1 MKTLAAIV
9 LMTSLAVGEDVVAPR
24 QAPRKSAPPR
34 IGRPIRVPVQ
44 ATFAM
49 KIETKPRF
57 PKAARPAASQV
68 AETKGLAVTIQPEKN
83 TFAGNGPLAFEV
95 VFENKS
101 KKPILLH
108 GLEHLGVGPKLVAAN
123 LANTNQWTVVGKF
136 EKAKNMPAVKLAVGE
151 KKKYTLVVEATRFI
165 RPPVIVPFPRPRP
178 RLFPARGDVK
188 VDRAVAAPPRRG
200 KPIQIAPPRRRPPV
214 FIGSLLPCGQGKCR
228 VRLLLE
234 FKQAANAGKQAASQ
248 WVGRVATGTVD
259 FTVGK
264 PVPGVVPPI
273 VVQPFTKER
282 AITSAHAAAERAL
295 KANYKPVAGIRPA
308 HKGAWIT
315 DPQKSAGVK
324 VKKGTGW
331 TIQWT
336 SFPKA
341 GFSYNVTVD
350 VNTGGGAVVREIFT
364 GFSGK

>member
-1 MKTLAAIV
+1 
-9 LMTSLAVGEDVVAPR
+9 
-24 QAPRKSAPPR
+24 
-34 IGRPIRVPVQ
+34 VQ

-57 PKAARPAASQV
+57 PKTARTAASQV

-108 GLEHLGVGPKLVAAN
+108 GLEHLGVGPKLVVAN

-178 RLFPARGDVK
+178 RPFPARGHVK
-188 VDRAVAAPPRRG
+188 ADRAVAAPPRRG

-214 FIGSLLPCGQGKCR
+214 FIGPLLPCGQGKCR

-282 AITSAHAAAERAL
+282 AITSAHEAAERAL
-295 KANYKPVAGIRPA
+295 QANYKPVAGIRPA